1 MKISETKHP
10 IALFFSLSREKG
22 KIVAA
27 SVCLLIATLLHLAF
41 AYFAG
46 AMVDTTMSSMAG
58 VKKFDAMMPR
68 MTQESLMI
76 LVTITVVVVVVFS
89 CLEYAWFSSLGEKAA
104 ALLRE
109 AVFGNLV
116 ELPMRFFQNHRGG
129 ELSSHAM
136 ADVMLLQEFWIH
148 ELRLFLK
155 NSLLV
160 LGGLGM
166 MFFLAPKLAL
176 IALGSLPLVAVI
188 SIWLGKKIRWRTA
201 LASDE
206 LARSSVV
213 VEEAI
218 RGISSIKTYTNETW
232 EKSRYAR
239 ALTAYLDAAK
249 GAAWVRAMF
258 ISTAILF
265 VLLVMVLLM
274 YIGSSDIAA
283 GKLTPGELTSFL
295 MGLGFVGS
303 SGGGLAELFAKMH
316 RVGGASERLV
326 SILLEEPEDVSA
338 AADDGVKIKGRVEFK
353 DLSFRYES
361 RKDVLVLDKL
371 NIAVE
376 PGESVAL
383 VGPSGSGKSTI
394 VALLFRLYEPTGG
407 AIFIDG
413 KDARDFSLHEL
424 RSQMALVPQEI
435 MLIGGT
441 ILENIAYG
449 RPGATR
455 DEIENAMRLARVDEF
470 VDSLP
475 DGVETVVGDRGMQLS
490 GGQRQRVA
498 IARAILR
505 DPAILILDEATSS
518 LDAENE
524 TAVQEAL
531 DEVMRGRTT
540 FVIAHRLGTTANV
553 DHTVVL
559 AEGRVIEQGS
569 RESLLEKDGLY
580 KLLWDAGDNS
590 K

>member
-1 MKISETKHP
+1 MKLSEPKHP
-10 IALFFSLSREKG
+10 IALFFSLSQEKG
-22 KIVAA
+22 KIAAA
-27 SVCLLIATLLHLAF
+27 SVCLLVATLLHLVF

-46 AMVDTTMSSMAG
+46 ALVDTTMSTMVG
-58 VKKFDAMMPR
+58 VSDFDAMMPD
-68 MTQESLMI
+68 MTRKTLMI
-76 LVTITVVVVVVFS
+76 GVTVTVFIVVAFS

-104 ALLRE
+104 GRLRE
-109 AVFGNLV
+109 GVFANLV
-116 ELPMRFFQNHRGG
+116 ELPMSFFQDHRGG

-136 ADVMLLQEFWIH
+136 ADVVLLQEFWIH

-160 LGGLGM
+160 LGGLAL
-166 MFFLAPKLAL
+166 MFFLAPKLAV
-176 IALGSLPLVAVI
+176 IALSALPVVALI
-188 SIWLGKKIRWRTA
+188 SVWLGKRIRHKTA

-218 RGISSIKTYTNETW
+218 RGIAGIKTYTNETW
-232 EKSRYAR
+232 EKARYSK
-239 ALTAYLDAAK
+239 ALQAYLDAAK
-249 GAAWVRAMF
+249 GAAWVRAIF

-265 VLLVMVLLM
+265 VLLVMVTLM
-274 YIGSSDIAA
+274 WIGSGDIEA
-283 GKLTPGELTSFL
+283 GRLTPGELTSFL

-326 SILLEEPEDVSA
+326 SILLEEPEQVGDK
-338 AADDGVKIKGRVEFK
+338 GNEKKIKGRVEFK
-353 DLSFRYES
+353 DVSFRYQS
-361 RKDVLVLDKL
+361 RKDVQVLDKL
-371 NIAVE
+371 NISVNE
-376 PGESVAL
+376 GESVAL

-394 VALLFRLYEPTGG
+394 VSLLFRLYEPDSGT
-407 AIFIDG
+407 ILIDG
-413 KDARDFSLHEL
+413 KDSREYSLHEL

-449 RPGATR
+449 RPNATR
-455 DEIENAMRLARVDEF
+455 EEIENAMHLARVDEF

-475 DGVETVVGDRGMQLS
+475 DGIETIVGDRGMQLS

-505 DPAILILDEATSS
+505 DPAILVLDEATSS
-518 LDAENE
+518 LDSKNE

-531 DEVMRGRTT
+531 KEVMCGRTT
-540 FVIAHRLGTTANV
+540 FVIAHRLGITEHV
-553 DHTVVL
+553 DNTVVL
-559 AEGRVIEQGS
+559 SGGQIIEQGS
-569 RESLLEKDGLY
+569 RETLLENDGLY
-580 KLLWDAGDNS
+580 RLLWEAGENN
-590 K
+590 